1 MVILKHNSLN
11 PEIFFN
17 AIFFP
22 YFSGS
27 MFFRVQVFQSSC
39 FSGSRFFRVQVFQG
53 PDYSGSRFF
62 RVRVQVL
69 EVARAFRFFRNIR
82 YLGIQIYWFGK
93 KESILVSQA
102 GKISKVFWVIFWTDS
117 NLFLI
122 EFRFNCPKNKCL
134 GCFDLTFFKKGK
146 EIFSSLS
153 WLWLTSFRIW
163 FSFRNIFK

>member
-53 PDYSGSRFF
+53 PGYSGSRLFRVQVFQGPVFLGSRFF
-62 RVRVQVL
+62 RVRVQGPGPGFRSSHKKTHQCDVL
-69 EVARAFRFFRNIR
+69 LKVLLHLHYSIWSTRILLHLNIKIQWGQEYSVYLSHAR
-82 YLGIQIYWFGK
+82 
-93 KESILVSQA
+93 
-102 GKISKVFWVIFWTDS
+102 
-117 NLFLI
+117 
-122 EFRFNCPKNKCL
+122 
-134 GCFDLTFFKKGK
+134 KGY
-146 EIFSSLS
+146 F
-153 WLWLTSFRIW
+153 
-163 FSFRNIFK
+163 

>member
-53 PDYSGSRFF
+53 PGYSGSGLF
-62 RVRVQVL
+62 RVQVFQGPGPG
-69 EVARAFRFFRNIR
+69 FRSSTCISILSKYTVFRNTNLLIWEG
-82 YLGIQIYWFGK
+82 GINFSLAGRKNIKG
-93 KESILVSQA
+93 ILS
-102 GKISKVFWVIFWTDS
+102 D
-117 NLFLI
+117 FL
-122 EFRFNCPKNKCL
+122 N
-134 GCFDLTFFKKGK
+134 
-146 EIFSSLS
+146 
-153 WLWLTSFRIW
+153 
-163 FSFRNIFK
+163 